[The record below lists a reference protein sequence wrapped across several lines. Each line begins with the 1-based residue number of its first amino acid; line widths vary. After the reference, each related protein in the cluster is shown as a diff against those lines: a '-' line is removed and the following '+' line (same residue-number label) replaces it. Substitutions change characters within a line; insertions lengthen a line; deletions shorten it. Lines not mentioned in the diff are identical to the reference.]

1 MNTVQDLV
9 RGCGFKHRDMENRV
23 NTADGFGKSEGEGM
37 GTGLSKDFE
46 RS

>member
-1 MNTVQDLV
+1 MNTVRDLV
-9 RGCGFKHRDMENRV
+9 RGCRFEHRDMEDGV
-23 NTADGFGKSEGEGM
+23 NTADGFGKLEGEGM

>member
-1 MNTVQDLV
+1 MVWDLV
-9 RGCGFKHRDMENRV
+9 RGCGFKHRDMEDGV
-23 NTADGFGKSEGEGM
+23 NTADGFGKSEGERM

>member
-1 MNTVQDLV
+1 MNTVRDLV
-9 RGCGFKHRDMENRV
+9 RGCRFEHGDMENRV
-23 NTADGFGKSEGEGM
+23 NTTDGFGEPEGEGM

>member
-1 MNTVQDLV
+1 MNTVWDLV
-9 RGCGFKHRDMENRV
+9 RGCGFKHRDMEDGV
-23 NTADGFGKSEGEGM
+23 NTADGFGKSEGERM

>member
-1 MNTVQDLV
+1 MNTVRDLI
-9 RGCGFKHRDMENRV
+9 RGCGFKHRDMENGV

-46 RS
+46 GS

>member
-1 MNTVQDLV
+1 MNTVRDLV
-9 RGCGFKHRDMENRV
+9 RGCRFKHRDVEDGV
-23 NTADGFGKSEGEGM
+23 NTTDGFGKSEGEGM

>member
-1 MNTVQDLV
+1 MVRDLV
-9 RGCGFKHRDMENRV
+9 RGCGFEHGDMENGV
-23 NTADGFGKSEGEGM
+23 NTTDGFGKLEGERM

>member
-9 RGCGFKHRDMENRV
+9 RGCGFKHRDVEDGV
-23 NTADGFGKSEGEGM
+23 NTADGFGKLEGEGM
-37 GTGLSKDFE
+37 GTSLSKDLE

>member
-1 MNTVQDLV
+1 MNMVRDLV
-9 RGCGFKHRDMENRV
+9 RGCGFEHRDMEDGV
-23 NTADGFGKSEGEGM
+23 NTVDGFRKSEGEGM